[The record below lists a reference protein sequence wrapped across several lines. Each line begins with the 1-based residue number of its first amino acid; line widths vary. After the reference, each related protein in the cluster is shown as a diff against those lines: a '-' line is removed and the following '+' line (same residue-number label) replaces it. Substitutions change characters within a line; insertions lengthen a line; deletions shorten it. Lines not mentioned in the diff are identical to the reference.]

1 MANGV
6 LIADTPEKIAAFRLL
21 SLRGRLQLELKGL
34 RFKGGST
41 FSVVKREFNLKGSRG
56 KVLEQFNTI
65 LRDRGILP
73 CEHWSSALEK
83 AHQVVRGK

>member
-1 MANGV
+1 MDNNGV
-6 LIADTPEKIAAFRLL
+6 LIADTPEKISAFRLL

-41 FSVVKREFNLKGSRG
+41 FTVVKQEFNLKGSRA

-65 LRDRGILP
+65 LIEKGILLAP
-73 CEHWSSALEK
+73 AEHSLIGS
-83 AHQVVRGK
+83 RPGRF